1 MNYYFCDNI
10 KVYNLDFLILIAN
23 MYRGLWGH
31 KMQLTLKQQE
41 KAAKEFAKKWENIGD
56 EKQDT
61 QRFWMELLQN
71 VYGIN
76 NPADFI
82 CFEQRVQLGHTS
94 YIDAMIPAT
103 HTMIEQK
110 SLGKD
115 LNAPIRQSDGTLL
128 TPAEQ
133 AKRYAAALPYSERP
147 RWIVSCNFK
156 EFHVLDMERPNDSA
170 EIIELHKL
178 GTEFYRLNFLVDV
191 KSSHIEREMEI
202 SKGAGE
208 LVARLYDS
216 LLAQYKINPLLTE
229 EDILHNINKLCVRL
243 VFCLY
248 AEDSGLFGK
257 KSLFHDYL
265 QDFQPHQVRNA
276 LMDLFRILD
285 TEEAHRSPYESET
298 LLEFP
303 YVNGSL
309 FSDPIEIPQF
319 SEGAVNLIL
328 EDACNFDWS
337 EISPTI
343 FGAIFESTLN
353 PEKRRQ
359 GGMHYTSIENIHKL
373 IDPLFLDEFRNDFK
387 EAMSRKDGKKKI
399 QLLKA
404 LQDKMASKTF
414 LDPAA
419 GSGNF
424 LTEAYLSLRRL
435 ENDILRETITD
446 SSGTGILGFDEEEF
460 SPIKV
465 SIQQFYGIEINDFAV
480 AVAKTA
486 IWIAEAQMF
495 KETESII
502 HKEMDFLPLHNN
514 ANIHEGNSL
523 NMDWE
528 EIIKSNTL
536 SYIMGNPPFV
546 GAKKMNKQ
554 QKSEVLALF
563 NKNSSAKSLDY
574 VAAWYKKAVEYMK
587 GTKIHAAFVS
597 TNSITQGEQVPILW
611 EGLIK
616 EGIVINFAYKSFLWD
631 SEANLKAHVHCIII
645 GFSYEELKNKLLYSD
660 QSCKPCYHINA
671 YLAELPDIFVKRR
684 TRPLCNVPELTLGN
698 KTYDDGN
705 LILSEEE
712 KDEVITKEPIIKSWI
727 RPFLGAYEFINRKLR
742 YVIWLKDISP
752 VEINKSKIVKERIN
766 NVYNFRKKSSDA
778 GTRKGAEYPSLL
790 LNITQKDIDYSNF
803 IFVPRV
809 SSERRRYIPMGF
821 LPSTVMISDA
831 GYFMPYA
838 DLYTF
843 GVLNSNVH
851 MAWMR
856 TVAGR
861 LEMRYRYSNF
871 IVYNNFPWPKLN
883 EKLNKKIEQTAQAI
897 LDARE
902 LYPDCSLAD
911 LYDAV
916 LMPKELREAHRANDR
931 AVMKAYGFDISMTEE
946 DCVTE
951 LLKLYSDLCN
961 NN

>member
-1 MNYYFCDNI
+1 
-10 KVYNLDFLILIAN
+10 
-23 MYRGLWGH
+23 
-31 KMQLTLKQQE
+31 
-41 KAAKEFAKKWENIGD
+41 
-56 EKQDT
+56 
-61 QRFWMELLQN
+61 MELLQN
-71 VYGIN
+71 VYGVN

-82 CFEQRVQLGHTS
+82 GFEQRVQLGHTS

-170 EIIELHKL
+170 EIIELSKL

-216 LLAQYKINPLLTE
+216 LLAQYKVNPLLTE
-229 EDILHNINKLCVRL
+229 EGILHNINKLCVRL

-265 QDFQPHQVRNA
+265 EDFQPHQVRNA

-285 TEEAHRSPYESET
+285 TEEANRNPYESET

-309 FSDPIEIPQF
+309 FSDPVEIPQF
-319 SEGAVNLIL
+319 SEDAVNLIL

-343 FGAIFESTLN
+343 FGSIFESTLN

-373 IDPLFLDEFRNDFK
+373 IDPLFLDELRNDFK

-404 LQDKMASKTF
+404 LQDKMASLTF

-424 LTEAYLSLRRL
+424 LTESYLSLRRL

-446 SSGTGILGFDEEEF
+446 SSGTGVLGFDEEEF
-460 SPIKV
+460 NPIKV
-465 SIQQFYGIEINDFAV
+465 NIQQFYGIEINDFAV
-480 AVAKTA
+480 SVAKTA

-495 KETESII
+495 KETEAII

-514 ANIHEGNSL
+514 ANIHEGNALRLEWS
-523 NMDWE
+523 D
-528 EIIKSNTL
+528 IISPDNL
-536 SYIMGNPPFV
+536 SYIIGNPPFLGFTYMSNEQKLDLQV
-546 GAKKMNKQ
+546 LFPKK
-554 QKSEVLALF
+554 
-563 NKNSSAKSLDY
+563 KNLDY
-574 VAAWYKKAVEYMK
+574 VCCWYKKAYEYIK
-587 GTKIHAAFVS
+587 DTNIECAFVS
-597 TNSITQGEQVPILW
+597 TNSIVQGETVARMW
-611 EGLIK
+611 EDIP
-616 EGIVINFAYKSFLWD
+616 VHINFAYRTFIWTSESKSG
-631 SEANLKAHVHCIII
+631 AHVHCVII
-645 GFSYEELKNKLLYSD
+645 GFSMIDKQNKLLFTDGQY
-660 QSCKPCYHINA
+660 QKVKYINK
-671 YLAELPDIFVKRR
+671 YLMEAPDILIQSINKPLSNSKTMVYGNKPADGGHLIVESDEYSQICKEFPDIVEFI
-684 TRPLCNVPELTLGN
+684 RPLLGAREYLHN
-698 KTYDDGN
+698 ERRYCLWLKGVAP
-705 LILSEEE
+705 S
-712 KDEVITKEPIIKSWI
+712 IIKNNRFLYSRVCKCKEARASSKAAGI
-727 RPFLGAYEFINRKLR
+727 RKFADTPTLFAQ
-742 YVIWLKDISP
+742 
-752 VEINKSKIVKERIN
+752 
-766 NVYNFRKKSSDA
+766 
-778 GTRKGAEYPSLL
+778 
-790 LNITQKDIDYSNF
+790 ITQPDDSDYL
-803 IFVPRV
+803 IIPRT
-809 SSERRRYIPMGF
+809 SSENRRYIPIGF
-821 LPSTVMISDA
+821 MHSDVKVTDA
-831 GYFMPYA
+831 VQIVPNA
-838 DLYTF
+838 TLYDF
-843 GVLNSNVH
+843 GIITSNVH

-856 TVAGR
+856 AFAGR
-861 LEMRYRYSNF
+861 LKSDYRYSKDV
-871 IVYNNFPWPKLN
+871 VYNTFPWPDITL
-883 EKLNKKIEQTAQAI
+883 EQKERISKTAKAI
-897 LDARE
+897 LEARL
-902 LYPDCSLAD
+902 LYPQETLAN
-911 LYDAV
+911 LYDETT
-916 LMPKELREAHRANDR
+916 MPIELRKAHRENNR
-931 AVMKAYGFDISMTEE
+931 AVMDAYGFNFKMTEE
-946 DCVTE
+946 ECVVE
-951 LLKLYSDLCN
+951 LIKRYQVLIQ
-961 NN
+961 